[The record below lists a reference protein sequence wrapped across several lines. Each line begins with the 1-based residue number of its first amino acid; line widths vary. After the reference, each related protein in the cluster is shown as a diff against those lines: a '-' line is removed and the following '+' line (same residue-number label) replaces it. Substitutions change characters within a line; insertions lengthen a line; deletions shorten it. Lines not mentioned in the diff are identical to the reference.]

1 MVDLEPGVTWQLIA
15 LFVLLV
21 FSAFFSASETALMSL
36 SRIRLRNMVD
46 DGVKGA
52 ELISRLVEN
61 PNKLLGSILVGNN
74 VVNIGASALAT
85 SLAIDFFG
93 NAGVGIAT
101 GIMTFLILVFGEVIP
116 KSIAVQNSEKVSLK
130 VIRIIAII
138 ATILNPIIIVMISLT
153 NFVVRI
159 VSGKAPIK
167 QPFVTEEELKTMVM
181 VSHEEGVLE
190 SDERAMIDNVFDFG
204 DSQTKDVMTPR
215 LDIVAAKLDS
225 TFEEILALFKEDRF
239 SRLPVYKESLDDIV
253 GILYIKDFMFYD
265 NNEAPFNINDFMR
278 KPFFTYEFKRTSEL
292 FAEMRTKHIHMA
304 IVLDEYGGTDGLV
317 TIEDLVEEIM
327 GDIRD
332 EYDHEEEYEIEV
344 INEDEYVLRG
354 STRIE
359 AVNELVEVNLESED
373 FDSIGGFI
381 IDILGRFP
389 RLNEK
394 IQYDNIEFIVEGIER
409 NRIVKIKM
417 IIKEYADETLEAN
430 DAN

>member
-15 LFVLLV
+15 LFVLLI
-21 FSAFFSASETALMSL
+21 FSGFFSASETALMSL

-190 SDERAMIDNVFDFG
+190 SDERTMIDNVFDFG